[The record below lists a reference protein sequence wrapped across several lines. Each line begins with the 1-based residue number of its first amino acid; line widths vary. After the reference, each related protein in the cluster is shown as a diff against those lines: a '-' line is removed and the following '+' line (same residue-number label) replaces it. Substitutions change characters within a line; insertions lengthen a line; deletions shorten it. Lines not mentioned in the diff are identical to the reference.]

1 MWVLVQFDV
10 EAALRHHLAIPQT
23 RDRRYREGAAA
34 VASKAEILEENRKV
48 RRLQIVVDLVLN
60 VVAQTDIPV
69 EEAWELV
76 AQTRRF
82 ALNLFPDKAQVYDI
96 IYQPK
101 FKRLLAEKYRMV

>member
-1 MWVLVQFDV
+1 VQGELCPNRGRE
-10 EAALRHHLAIPQT
+10 EAT
-23 RDRRYREGAAA
+23 A

-48 RRLQIVVDLVLN
+48 RRLQILVDLVLN

-69 EEAWELV
+69 EEASELV

-82 ALNLFPDKAQVYDI
+82 ALDLFPDKAQVYDI

-101 FKRLLAEKYRMV
+101 FKRLLLEKYRMV

>member
-1 MWVLVQFDV
+1 MCSNRGRE
-10 EAALRHHLAIPQT
+10 EAA
-23 RDRRYREGAAA
+23 D
-34 VASKAEILEENRKV
+34 VASKEEILEENRKV

-60 VVAQTDIPV
+60 VVAQSDIPV
-69 EEAWELV
+69 EEASELV

-101 FKRLLAEKYRMV
+101 FKRLMAEKYRMV